1 MAEGEWLMNCG
12 NDEGEWLMN
21 CGKLHRYH
29 ENFEQDK
36 EATLTM
42 LDPVINMERVS
53 TTSCCENNK
62 CMNKNLVLDCPF
74 TFVSLL

>member
-21 CGKLHRYH
+21 CGKFHRYN
-29 ENFEQDK
+29 EKFEQDK

-42 LDPVINMERVS
+42 LEPVINMERVS
-53 TTSCCENNK
+53 TTCQYMMLRK
-62 CMNKNLVLDCPF
+62 
-74 TFVSLL
+74 